1 VRRSEHLRTVFAR
14 QVLGRLVGDTTGS
27 DDDWW
32 DTPTADLVDE
42 IARAGP
48 LMVALAGISSV
59 LREGGDPDV
68 ITGSSGPEAALAVAQ
83 EWVDAGI
90 DPREVACW
98 LRAGCWSAHA
108 ARQMVDT
115 GLRPGRL
122 LDDHGRPLHLVEVP
136 NGEEMPLA
144 RAVAEE
150 FVSAGDAVVHVIA
163 G

>member
-1 VRRSEHLRTVFAR
+1 VRRNEHLKTVFAQ
-14 QVLGRLVGDTTGS
+14 QVLGRLVGDATTT

-32 DTPTADLVDE
+32 DTPTAALVDE

-68 ITGSSGPEAALAVAQ
+68 VTGGTGPEAALAVAQ

-90 DPREVACW
+90 DPRDVGCW
-98 LRAGCWSAHA
+98 LRAGCWNAGA
-108 ARQMVDT
+108 ARRMVDR
-115 GLRPGRL
+115 GLWPGRL
-122 LDDHGRPLHLVEVP
+122 LDDGGRPLHVVEAP

-150 FVSAGDAVVHVIA
+150 FVSAGDAIVHIA
-163 G
+163 DG